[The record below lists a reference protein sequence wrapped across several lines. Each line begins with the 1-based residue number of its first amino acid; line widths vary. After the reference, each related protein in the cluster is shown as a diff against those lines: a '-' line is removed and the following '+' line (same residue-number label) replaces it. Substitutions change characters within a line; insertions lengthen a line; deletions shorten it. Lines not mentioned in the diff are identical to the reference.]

1 MPEAKLGYLRI
12 QPNPRSLRLL
22 TSLLLETRR
31 RAAGA
36 DAVGV
41 RNEPRDRIRPA
52 PLGAEQVEKV
62 DPNLIARD
70 EDAKPDTV
78 RYDAV
83 NTMMLYE
90 FRGTSPGDAAQDDR
104 SPTAT

>member
-1 MPEAKLGYLRI
+1 LLAPRLR
-12 QPNPRSLRLL
+12 
-22 TSLLLETRR
+22 
-31 RAAGA
+31 AGGA
-36 DAVGV
+36 DAAGV

-70 EDAKPDTV
+70 ADGKPYTV

-83 NTMMLYE
+83 NAMLLNAFLKE
-90 FRGTSPGDAAQDDR
+90 HRQVTQLKTTVA
-104 SPTAT
+104 PTATTDREVERRAYHTSSPDRAGER

>member
-1 MPEAKLGYLRI
+1 VELAVR
-12 QPNPRSLRLL
+12 
-22 TSLLLETRR
+22 TSLLLAPRR

-36 DAVGV
+36 DAAGV

-52 PLGAEQVEKV
+52 PSGAEQVEKV

-70 EDAKPDTV
+70 ADGKPYTV

-83 NTMMLYE
+83 NTMLLCE

-104 SPTAT
+104 SPTATTD